1 MLVRGGTKN
10 QRTGTTFLAS
20 RARKPRAAS
29 KDCSYGEV
37 VYGGGV
43 QSVDVHR
50 EENIKRASSR
60 NPCVKVRSHEDE
72 TLEVS
77 GLRRPYPM
85 YQDMILPSLVDS
97 MALCRA
103 QFIRR
108 GP

>member
-1 MLVRGGTKN
+1 LLIR
-10 QRTGTTFLAS
+10 
-20 RARKPRAAS
+20 
-29 KDCSYGEV
+29 EI

-50 EENIKRASSR
+50 DENIKRASSR
-60 NPCVKVRSHEDE
+60 TPFVKVRSHEDE

-85 YQDMILPSLVDS
+85 YQDMILLSLLDS

-103 QFIRR
+103 RFIWR
-108 GP
+108 GL